1 MRRGLSLILLTVII
15 VNLGVA
21 SVLAAGGEKG
31 PRRIDTAN
39 VVNSTDIK
47 DIEKKEPGAAEK
59 GHATEKKGEK
69 AEEHHPAWMVPGWQ
83 AGFALLAVGY
93 FAFAVTVLP
102 RFVAKEEH

>member
-1 MRRGLSLILLTVII
+1 MRRGLLLILLTVII

-21 SVLAAGGEKG
+21 GVLAAGGEKG

-47 DIEKKEPGAAEK
+47 DIEKKETGAAEK
-59 GHATEKKGEK
+59 GHKPEKKGEK
-69 AEEHHPAWMVPGWQ
+69 EEAHPAWMVPGWQ